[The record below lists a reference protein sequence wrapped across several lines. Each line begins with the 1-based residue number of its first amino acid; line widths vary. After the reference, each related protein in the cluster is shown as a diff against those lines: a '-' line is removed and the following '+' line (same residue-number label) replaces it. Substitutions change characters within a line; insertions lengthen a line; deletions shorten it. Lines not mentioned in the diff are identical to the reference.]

1 VEASVRYRAGGIGED
16 MGWENGDTGRCP
28 GQRGESSVKRRRGKT
43 SSELTPEEE
52 AYIELRFA
60 LSQSIKF
67 RRKEKRLTQ
76 KQLAQLLDSS
86 QSRVA
91 KLEAGDASVSLDLL
105 MRSLL
110 ALGTSLQDSAQIIAL
125 ADATSH

>member
-1 VEASVRYRAGGIGED
+1 
-16 MGWENGDTGRCP
+16 M
-28 GQRGESSVKRRRGKT
+28 